1 MASVAAPYRLFDIG
15 WILATNLLVL
25 AGVIAWG
32 WPPGNVF
39 LLFWIENAVLG
50 AITAVR
56 IATAEGS
63 PAQPPGPNSI
73 LRFPRWGRV
82 GFFLVHYGIFAT
94 VHLVFAGL
102 IAVAA
107 GVSWS
112 FWALGLP
119 AVLIGLRYAVDLAG
133 GWFAGRQRF
142 RIDAEQ
148 AFWSPYPRL
157 IVLHVATLLGFA
169 FVMPFGGR
177 RDASWLTALDP
188 VRAWFE
194 ALGYPISDGAVLV
207 ALLMV
212 LKTVADVAMIRRG
225 APRGL
230 TVSMDVGL

>member
-1 MASVAAPYRLFDIG
+1 MAARYRLFDIG
-15 WILATNLLVL
+15 WVLATNLLVL

-50 AITAVR
+50 AVTAVR
-56 IATAEGS
+56 IATAQG
-63 PAQPPGPNSI
+63 PAAQPPGPKSI

-82 GFFLVHYGIFAT
+82 AFFVVHYGIFAA
-94 VHLVFAGL
+94 VHLVFVGP
-102 IAVAA
+102 IAVGA

-142 RIDAEQ
+142 ETDAEQ

-169 FVMPFGGR
+169 LAMPPGGAGQ
-177 RDASWLTALDP
+177 ASWLAALAP
-188 VRAWFE
+188 VRAWFD

-207 ALLMV
+207 ALLMM
-212 LKTVADVAMIRRG
+212 LKTIADLAMIRG
-225 APRGL
+225 AAPRGL
-230 TVSMDVGL
+230 QVSMDLGL